1 MSHSSEWSRA
11 SGKPAALFSSE
22 SGEQRN
28 QIWSSVFRNANPSNL
43 RGSLPE
49 GNKDCLLNLA
59 RSDMMK
65 QELDVESLN
74 KYISELQQ
82 ETYDQRLAAQDAQ
95 YGFVE
100 S

>member
-1 MSHSSEWSRA
+1 
-11 SGKPAALFSSE
+11 
-22 SGEQRN
+22 
-28 QIWSSVFRNANPSNL
+28 
-43 RGSLPE
+43 
-49 GNKDCLLNLA
+49 
-59 RSDMMK
+59 MK

-82 ETYDQRLAAQDAQ
+82 ETHDQRLAAQDAQ